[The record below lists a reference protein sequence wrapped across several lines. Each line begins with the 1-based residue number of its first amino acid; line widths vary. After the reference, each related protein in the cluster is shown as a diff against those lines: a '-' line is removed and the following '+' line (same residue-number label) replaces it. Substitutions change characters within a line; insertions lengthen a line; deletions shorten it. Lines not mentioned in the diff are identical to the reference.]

1 NKPPATS
8 VRARANAGYL
18 RAHWVTHEPTGN
30 RLCRVSTRS
39 LATSSSRVDRPTT
52 ATNSTA
58 SLGAGS
64 SMPPPRRQPEPT
76 TDQEQDGGGSQRR
89 LPAGRVVSAPH
100 VEGDRPDAAR
110 QRHYLDDQQSE
121 HLEQERQQER
131 LDHER
136 VTPPSI
142 ILRWD
147 GTRPR
152 AAPHMLW

>member
-1 NKPPATS
+1 
-8 VRARANAGYL
+8 
-18 RAHWVTHEPTGN
+18 
-30 RLCRVSTRS
+30 TRS

-64 SMPPPRRQPEPT
+64 SMPPPHRQPEPT
-76 TDQEQDGGGSQRR
+76 TDEEQDGGGSQRR

-121 HLEQERQQER
+121 HLEQERQQDR

-136 VTPPSI
+136 ATPSRPALGVGVPESADDSNSAI
-142 ILRWD
+142 SARRS
-147 GTRPR
+147 GRPR
-152 AAPHMLW
+152 GR